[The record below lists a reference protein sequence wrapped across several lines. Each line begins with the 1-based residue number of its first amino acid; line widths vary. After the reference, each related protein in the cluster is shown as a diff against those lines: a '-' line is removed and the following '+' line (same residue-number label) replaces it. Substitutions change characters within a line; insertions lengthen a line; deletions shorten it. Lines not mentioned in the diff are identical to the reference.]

1 MPARQPVGPRA
12 AKDDFMKALGL
23 NTSDPRHE
31 GYYKAMREEAIVVY
45 NRLNADRSNLID
57 DKRNDASITTPFF
70 WHHIRQDRRRQAI
83 IDTWQ
88 QAKPGT
94 VARTLFDQG
103 ATTGEHAP
111 NWVTLWLLY
120 SVFRSRDIRN
130 NRNRRA
136 GEGSST
142 AGHGSS
148 SSGDSQIFDPARDQ
162 FVRR

>member
-1 MPARQPVGPRA
+1 M
-12 AKDDFMKALGL
+12 KDITRPCEYVESGKEVIQISGIEADEKQ
-23 NTSDPRHE
+23 
-31 GYYKAMREEAIVVY
+31 EEAIVVY
-45 NRLNADRSNLID
+45 NKLNQDRQNLID
-57 DKRNDASITTPFF
+57 DKRNDSSITTPFF

-136 GEGSST
+136 GESGSS
-142 AGHGSS
+142 GGKSIRQ
-148 SSGDSQIFDPARDQ
+148 GFRE
-162 FVRR
+162 FYG